1 MSKSA
6 IFLAMLVAAGYAQ
19 LTKAEE
25 TTAVEPLT
33 TTANTTTS
41 TAVPAE
47 TAPLVA
53 DTTPATATADTAVP
67 SPVNSTS
74 SEMATASADNATVT
88 APVEGQ
94 SVDVRILSTTDL
106 HSNLV
111 NYDYYQDKEAQ
122 SLGLAKTAVLID
134 AAKKKTVTL
143 CSSIM
148 VISSKEPH

>member
-1 MSKSA
+1 MMTKGYMSKSA
-6 IFLAMLVAAGYAQ
+6 IFLAMLVAAGSAQ

-33 TTANTTTS
+33 TTASTTTS
-41 TAVPAE
+41 TAE

-67 SPVNSTS
+67 SPVNPTS
-74 SEMATASADNATVT
+74 SEMTTASADNATVT

-134 AAKKKTVTL
+134 AAKKK
-143 CSSIM
+143 
-148 VISSKEPH
+148 KQ